1 MPIRNI
7 LVPLDGSQL
16 SETVLPMA
24 VLFAR
29 QNHARLIL
37 FHVIEENPP
46 EKVHGEHHLI
56 DKLEASAYLD
66 QVSQSLSSDLEIDR
80 HVHTSAEK
88 DVAES
93 IVAHS
98 LELKVDLIAMCAH
111 GQSGLQ
117 KRIFGNIAQ
126 HVLNVGNVPVLLLS
140 PEKEIRS
147 ETCSC
152 QCILVPLDGNPD
164 HEAGLDM
171 AVELSINCHA
181 KLHLVMVIH
190 TISTFPGEQA
200 ASAMLLPTA
209 TSVLLDMDCEQGEM
223 YLAGLMGKLLEKNI
237 LVTGEVQRGDPAK
250 QIVRSAREFQAD
262 MIVLGTHSKT
272 AMDAFWSGSV
282 TPKIATQTHLPL
294 LLVPVHDGE
303 LTNGDNIS
311 DHRL

>member
-1 MPIRNI
+1 MTIKNI

-24 VLFAR
+24 ALLAR

-37 FHVIEENPP
+37 LHVIEENPP
-46 EKVHGEHHLI
+46 EKVHGEHHLTN
-56 DKLEASAYLD
+56 DQEAANYLA
-66 QVSQSLSSDLEIDR
+66 QVSQSLSSDLEIER
-80 HVHTSAEK
+80 HVHTNAEK
-88 DVAES
+88 SVAQS

-98 LELKVDLIAMCAH
+98 QELKVDLIAMCAH

-117 KRIFGNIAQ
+117 KLIFGNIAQ
-126 HVLNVGNVPVLLLS
+126 SVLNIGDVPVLLLS
-140 PEKEIRS
+140 PEKEMKS
-147 ETCSC
+147 ETCNC

-171 AVELSINCHA
+171 AVELSQNCHA

-190 TISTFPGEQA
+190 KLSTLPGEQA

-209 TSVLLDMDCEQGEM
+209 TSVLLEMDCEEGEI
-223 YLAGLMGKLLEKNI
+223 YLAGLMGKLLDKNI
-237 LVTGEVQRGDPAK
+237 PVTGEVQRGDPAK
-250 QIVRSAREFQAD
+250 QIVRAAREFQAD

-294 LLVPVHDGE
+294 LLVPVHDGQQPNE
-303 LTNGDNIS
+303 NVIT
-311 DHRL
+311 